1 MPLNSLVTGIV
12 LFSCQNT
19 KQSIIMAFYT
29 HWQPHRIGPNDRGKI
44 LCKNKEDGTNMEM
57 LNKQLTF
64 PKIDLL

>member
-1 MPLNSLVTGIV
+1 
-12 LFSCQNT
+12 
-19 KQSIIMAFYT
+19 MAFST
-29 HWQPHRIGPNDRGKI
+29 HWQPHRIGQNDRGKI